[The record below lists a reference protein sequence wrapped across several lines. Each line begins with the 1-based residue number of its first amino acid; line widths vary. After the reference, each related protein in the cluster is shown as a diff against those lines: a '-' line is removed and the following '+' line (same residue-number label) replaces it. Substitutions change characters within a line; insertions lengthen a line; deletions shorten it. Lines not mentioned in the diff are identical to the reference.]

1 MFSLVSEDIGVFLQE
16 INKEDYKIQEVF
28 KKINFVPL
36 WEEKS
41 TEEEDE
47 IVLEYN
53 MIDYDDGSDFPMI
66 RKD

>member
-1 MFSLVSEDIGVFLQE
+1 MVKSLSL
-16 INKEDYKIQEVF
+16 VF
-28 KKINFVPL
+28 KKMNFVPL

-41 TEEEDE
+41 TEDEDE

-66 RKD
+66 RED